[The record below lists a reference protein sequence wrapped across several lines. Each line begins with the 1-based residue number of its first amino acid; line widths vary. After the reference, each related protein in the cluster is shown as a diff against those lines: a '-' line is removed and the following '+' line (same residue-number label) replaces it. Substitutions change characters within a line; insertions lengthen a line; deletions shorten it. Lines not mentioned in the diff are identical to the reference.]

1 MLVCRSEELEI
12 VSAGDNLFIA
22 ILRQTSPEKS
32 ALITKLPPAAQNLLS
47 KNEIFVWY
55 NKLVQSIS
63 LLADEETVG
72 EEHSVFDAI
81 DTPTVNDTCFITA
94 CVPVLDDQPGTFVPA
109 AWLIERI
116 MKISAK
122 ITSSSETKLIRTLW
136 RVISVLELLKKHSPE
151 QLGHI
156 QAEQEIALQPFSQYL
171 GEFKFLRE
179 LEPFGLTWDDYEASR
194 AVQYPMA
201 YR

>member
-1 MLVCRSEELEI
+1 MPASHSEELEI
-12 VSAGDNLFIA
+12 VNAGDNLFIG
-22 ILRQTSPEKS
+22 ILRQISPEKS
-32 ALITKLPPAAQNLLS
+32 VLIAKLPPAAQNLLS

-63 LLADEETVG
+63 LLADEETCS
-72 EEHSVFDAI
+72 EAHSVFDTI
-81 DTPTVNDTCFITA
+81 DAPTVNDACFLIVR
-94 CVPVLDDQPGTFVPA
+94 VPALDDRPGSFVPA

-151 QLGHI
+151 QLSQI
-156 QAEQEIALQPFSQYL
+156 QAEQEISLQPFSQYL
-171 GEFKFLRE
+171 GEFRFLRE
-179 LEPFGLTWDDYEASR
+179 LQPFDITWDDYEASR